1 MRTIDWT
8 EDQVA
13 MFLVLAN
20 QHLLGQQAE
29 LTGAG
34 LEVLIELEAKMTC
47 WLMNYDDP
55 GIIASRINY
64 MKNEHGINE

>member
-1 MRTIDWT
+1 MRSIEWT

-13 MFLVLAN
+13 MFLVLAD

-34 LEVLIELEAKMTC
+34 LEVLIELEANMTC
-47 WLMNYDDP
+47 WLMNFDDP
-55 GIIASRINY
+55 LIIASRINY
-64 MKNEHGINE
+64 MKQEHGIDK